1 MGAEAG
7 LPTVH
12 NEYTYNEQRG
22 NLVEIRH
29 NTDGNAANDV
39 VYSFEQDAL
48 GRQTAV
54 KVGNQTLSQS
64 AYQNDPTKPNFG
76 MLTATTYGNGAKISS
91 RYDDFNRVTG
101 VVYGEETTPRYEY
114 DYNAKG
120 QVARVRD
127 NLLNRTTQSEYDL
140 ANRPV
145 RVKTAEVGQHVY
157 TGQVAYDN
165 VYGNLSEFTE
175 KVGEN
180 RQEFGTKFGYDDENR
195 PTSLTYS
202 ASGKEIGQSTTT
214 IDKLNRTTFSAVKL
228 GSKTFTSEYHFS
240 AGGYGTGS
248 VTNLVASITQ
258 PGCNCGYGYDD
269 NGNIASATL
278 NGKWTGYTYDA
289 LGQLIQV
296 NDHSDTRSGENGTT
310 WKYTYDLG
318 GNILKKERFAYADT
332 TTPLET
338 VTYTYGDANWRDKLT
353 AVNGSTICY
362 DAIGNPLNDGT
373 WTYTWQNGQQLQKMQ
388 KAGVTVEFVYNADG
402 LRVQKTVNG
411 VATKYTLHGKNIVH
425 MTSGTDELHF
435 FYDAQNRPAMVV
447 YNGTAY
453 AYVKSLQGDI
463 VAILDENG
471 NAVVS
476 YGYDAWGAP
485 LWCTGELAET
495 LGKVQPF
502 RYRGYVFDEETGL
515 YYLRS
520 RYYNPGWGRFVNA
533 DAEIAVEA
541 KLWDAKLFLYC
552 ANNPVRYT
560 DDGGN
565 SFWDVLAD
573 CGKALLV
580 AAVVVAVVAVVI
592 AATGGGGGFALA
604 AAGGEI
610 ISGAAV
616 ADAAMTTAVAA
627 GATGASLMFAS
638 KLGKEYEDGNYS
650 NHTKLN
656 NVSENEKF
664 EEALRRLK
672 RDYNLNLNRGQRRRL
687 HDEITGMGYSILEIV
702 AEGWAMFGG

>member
-1 MGAEAG
+1 MGAKEG
-7 LPTVH
+7 IPTVH
-12 NEYTYNEQRG
+12 NEYTYDAKRG

-64 AYQNDPTKPNFG
+64 QYQNDPTKPNFG
-76 MLTATTYGNGAKISS
+76 TLTATTYGNGAKISS

-101 VVYGEETTPRYEY
+101 VVYGEETAPRYEY

-145 RVKTAEVGQHVY
+145 RVKTSEDAKHVY

-332 TTPLET
+332 TNPLET
-338 VTYTYGDANWRDKLT
+338 VTYEYGDAAWRDKLT
-353 AVNGSTICY
+353 AVNGNDIAY

-373 WTYTWQNGQQLQKMQ
+373 WTYTWQNGRQLQKMQ
-388 KAGVTVEFVYNADG
+388 KSGVTAEFVYNADG

-411 VATKYTLHGKNIVH
+411 VATKYTLHGKNVVH

-435 FYDAQNRPAMVV
+435 FYDAQNRPAVVV

-463 VAILDENG
+463 VALLNG
-471 NAVVS
+471 AGNVVVS
-476 YGYDAWGAP
+476 YVYDAWGAP
-485 LWCTGELAET
+485 IGKSGSMAET
-495 LGKVQPF
+495 LGSVQPF

-533 DAEIAVEA
+533 DVLIGAGKLLSHNLFAYCDNVPVSFSDKHGQTRENSFFYETTIEDVAGNCACQTIPEIIFRNYIGEWPSPETVNKKGKVHVIINYLDFCNDELVTVISDEDLLTLSRMLAYEIDKRYGINFDSIDIKQMKGEIALHMYGYIWFGL
-541 KLWDAKLFLYC
+541 KNCYDIDLDIYC
-552 ANNPVRYT
+552 DGSVR
-560 DDGGN
+560 DSRWRVN
-565 SFWDVLAD
+565 
-573 CGKALLV
+573 
-580 AAVVVAVVAVVI
+580 
-592 AATGGGGGFALA
+592 FA
-604 AAGGEI
+604 
-610 ISGAAV
+610 
-616 ADAAMTTAVAA
+616 
-627 GATGASLMFAS
+627 ASLF
-638 KLGKEYEDGNYS
+638 
-650 NHTKLN
+650 
-656 NVSENEKF
+656 NVC
-664 EEALRRLK
+664 
-672 RDYNLNLNRGQRRRL
+672 
-687 HDEITGMGYSILEIV
+687 
-702 AEGWAMFGG
+702 

>member
-278 NGKWTGYTYDA
+278 NGKWTGYTYDE

-310 WKYTYDLG
+310 WTYSYDLG

-353 AVNGSTICY
+353 AVNGSAIRY
-362 DAIGNPLNDGT
+362 DAIGNPLSDGT
-373 WTYTWQNGQQLQKMQ
+373 WTYTWQNGRQLQKMQ

-471 NAVVS
+471 NTVVS

>member
-1 MGAEAG
+1 MQKSRFTASKPSIFAIASDEKF
-7 LPTVH
+7 
-12 NEYTYNEQRG
+12 
-22 NLVEIRH
+22 IRH
-29 NTDGNAANDV
+29 LVT
-39 VYSFEQDAL
+39 SFHQ
-48 GRQTAV
+48 RS
-54 KVGNQTLSQS
+54 LSQS
-64 AYQNDPTKPNFG
+64 QYQNDPTKPNFG
-76 MLTATTYGNGAKISS
+76 TLTATTYGNGAKIRS

-101 VVYGEETTPRYEY
+101 VVYGEETAPRYEY

-145 RVKTAEVGQHVY
+145 RVKTAEAGQHVY

-165 VYGNLSEFTE
+165 VYGNLSEFAE

-228 GSKTFTSEYHFS
+228 GSKTFTSEYHFA

-248 VTNLVASITQ
+248 VTNLVSSITQ

-318 GNILKKERFAYADT
+318 GNILKKERFAYNDT
-332 TTPLET
+332 TNPLET

-353 AVNGSTICY
+353 AVNGNAIAY
-362 DAIGNPLNDGT
+362 DAIGNPLSDGT
-373 WTYTWQNGQQLQKMQ
+373 WTYTWQNGRQLQKMQ
-388 KAGVTVEFVYNADG
+388 KAGVTAEFVYNADG
-402 LRVQKTVNG
+402 LRVQKTVNS

-425 MTSGTDELHF
+425 MTSGTDKLRF

-471 NAVVS
+471 NTVVS

-533 DAEIAVEA
+533 DVLIGAG
-541 KLWDAKLFLYC
+541 KLLSHNFFAYC
-552 ANNPVRYT
+552 ANAPVSFSDKHGQTRE
-560 DDGGN
+560 N
-565 SFWDVLAD
+565 SFFYETTIEDVAGNCACQTIPEIIFRNYIGEWPSPETVNKKGKVHVIINYLDFCNDELVTVISDEDLLTLSRMLAYEID
-573 CGKALLV
+573 KRYGINFDSIDIKQMK
-580 AAVVVAVVAVVI
+580 
-592 AATGGGGGFALA
+592 
-604 AAGGEI
+604 GEI
-610 ISGAAV
+610 ALHMYGYIWFGLKNCYDIDLDIYCDGSVRDSRWRVNFA
-616 ADAAMTTAVAA
+616 
-627 GATGASLMFAS
+627 ASLF
-638 KLGKEYEDGNYS
+638 KN
-650 NHTKLN
+650 
-656 NVSENEKF
+656 
-664 EEALRRLK
+664 
-672 RDYNLNLNRGQRRRL
+672 
-687 HDEITGMGYSILEIV
+687 
-702 AEGWAMFGG
+702 

>member
-1 MGAEAG
+1 MQKSRFTASKPSIFAIASDEKF
-7 LPTVH
+7 
-12 NEYTYNEQRG
+12 
-22 NLVEIRH
+22 IRH
-29 NTDGNAANDV
+29 LVT
-39 VYSFEQDAL
+39 SFHQ
-48 GRQTAV
+48 RS
-54 KVGNQTLSQS
+54 LSQS
-64 AYQNDPTKPNFG
+64 QYQNDPTKPNFG
-76 MLTATTYGNGAKISS
+76 TLTATTYGNGAKIRS

-145 RVKTAEVGQHVY
+145 RVKTSEDAKHVY

-180 RQEFGTKFGYDDENR
+180 RQEYGTKFGYDDENR

-202 ASGKEIGQSTTT
+202 ASGKKIGQSTTT

-228 GSKTFTSEYHFS
+228 GSKTFTSEYHFA

-248 VTNLVASITQ
+248 VTNLVSSITQ

-296 NDHSDTRSGENGTT
+296 NDRSDTRSGENGTT

-332 TTPLET
+332 TSPLET

-353 AVNGSTICY
+353 VFNGNDIAY
-362 DAIGNPLNDGT
+362 DAIGNPLHDGT
-373 WTYTWQNGQQLQKMQ
+373 WTYTWQNGRQLQKMQ
-388 KAGVTVEFVYNADG
+388 KSGVTAEFVYNADG

-411 VATKYTLHGKNIVH
+411 VATKYTLHGKNVVH

-435 FYDAQNRPAMVV
+435 FYDAQNRPAVVV

-463 VAILDENG
+463 VALLNG
-471 NAVVS
+471 AGNVVVS
-476 YGYDAWGAP
+476 YVYDAWGAP
-485 LWCTGELAET
+485 IGKSGSMAET
-495 LGKVQPF
+495 LGSVQPF

-533 DAEIAVEA
+533 DVLIGAGKLLSHNLFAYCDNVPVSFSDKHGQTRENSFFYETTIEDVAGNCACQTIPEIIFRNYIGEWPSPETVNKKGKVHVIINYLDFCNDELVTVISDEDLLTLSRMLAYEIDKRYGINFDSIDIKQMKGEIALHMYGYIWFGL
-541 KLWDAKLFLYC
+541 KNCYDIDLDIYC
-552 ANNPVRYT
+552 DGSVR
-560 DDGGN
+560 DSRWRVN
-565 SFWDVLAD
+565 
-573 CGKALLV
+573 
-580 AAVVVAVVAVVI
+580 
-592 AATGGGGGFALA
+592 FA
-604 AAGGEI
+604 
-610 ISGAAV
+610 
-616 ADAAMTTAVAA
+616 
-627 GATGASLMFAS
+627 ASLF
-638 KLGKEYEDGNYS
+638 KN
-650 NHTKLN
+650 
-656 NVSENEKF
+656 
-664 EEALRRLK
+664 
-672 RDYNLNLNRGQRRRL
+672 
-687 HDEITGMGYSILEIV
+687 
-702 AEGWAMFGG
+702 

>member
-1 MGAEAG
+1 M
-7 LPTVH
+7 
-12 NEYTYNEQRG
+12 
-22 NLVEIRH
+22 
-29 NTDGNAANDV
+29 
-39 VYSFEQDAL
+39 
-48 GRQTAV
+48 
-54 KVGNQTLSQS
+54 
-64 AYQNDPTKPNFG
+64 
-76 MLTATTYGNGAKISS
+76 
-91 RYDDFNRVTG
+91 
-101 VVYGEETTPRYEY
+101 
-114 DYNAKG
+114 
-120 QVARVRD
+120 
-127 NLLNRTTQSEYDL
+127 
-140 ANRPV
+140 
-145 RVKTAEVGQHVY
+145 
-157 TGQVAYDN
+157 
-165 VYGNLSEFTE
+165 
-175 KVGEN
+175 
-180 RQEFGTKFGYDDENR
+180 
-195 PTSLTYS
+195 
-202 ASGKEIGQSTTT
+202 
-214 IDKLNRTTFSAVKL
+214 
-228 GSKTFTSEYHFS
+228 
-240 AGGYGTGS
+240 
-248 VTNLVASITQ
+248 
-258 PGCNCGYGYDD
+258 
-269 NGNIASATL
+269 
-278 NGKWTGYTYDA
+278 
-289 LGQLIQV
+289 
-296 NDHSDTRSGENGTT
+296 
-310 WKYTYDLG
+310 
-318 GNILKKERFAYADT
+318 
-332 TTPLET
+332 
-338 VTYTYGDANWRDKLT
+338 
-353 AVNGSTICY
+353 
-362 DAIGNPLNDGT
+362 
-373 WTYTWQNGQQLQKMQ
+373 
-388 KAGVTVEFVYNADG
+388 TVEFVYNADG
-402 LRVQKTVNG
+402 LRVQKMVNG
-411 VATKYTLHGKNIVH
+411 VATKYTLHGKNVVH
-425 MTSGTDELHF
+425 MTHGADELHF